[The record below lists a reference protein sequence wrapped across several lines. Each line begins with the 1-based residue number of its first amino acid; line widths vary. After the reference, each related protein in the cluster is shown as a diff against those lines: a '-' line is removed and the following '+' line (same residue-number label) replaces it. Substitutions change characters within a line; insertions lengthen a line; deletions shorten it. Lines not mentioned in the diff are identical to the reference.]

1 MAPTAET
8 ADDYNDYVN
17 RPAGATAPA
26 SRFDVA
32 RPAPAL
38 APVFSDTIPA
48 PVPAAPALE
57 YQGADDRVS
66 FDDSFAPT
74 ESRGADTQPNKPRTF
89 LGIPLTRQDSTDLTP
104 DWARAENP
112 VAAFREA
119 VQDKSQGVRD
129 AIQGVIN
136 PASSN
141 PATAATARSS
151 SGPGYGRTNSAWPRP
166 SWPAPRGA
174 PSIPLNSPVS
184 TNPAPNP
191 AADGDP
197 DADMANFL
205 AQQMDGTPPT
215 APAAQPTAPVTQ
227 PTAPVTQPTAP
238 VTQPEVPMYEAGFDD
253 PMTVEGT
260 KLKFKVL
267 RDWGDNIAPDG
278 SGLPSSRAPHTYRP
292 IETVDTQAQLDALK
306 PHTPYV
312 TKHGKFGMTGAA
324 VPKAPNQSALQTEE
338 SLDTRYTMEP
348 SLASR
353 PAEMERAP
361 LTGDDYHRTGRR
373 FGEAVGDYGRPMVSV
388 YPQGNANELMNRF
401 NTANTGNAS
410 TDPRRVAEMLANNET
425 IRGPSILTFVNDEE
439 DYTKLPPGAVYMSPG
454 GVGKK
459 GTGTGYID
467 MRGQFQPLRY
477 GAANAG
483 GVIAG
488 ESPVDGKAV
497 SPQTLQETRRKV
509 TQGYNVPGQGTGN
522 HGSVQSEQFTVVST
536 EEARRKLPLGTAY
549 ITPDG
554 TMAIRGTGQ
563 VTLDANGYLVVTTR
577 PSENKVSDIL

>member
-74 ESRGADTQPNKPRTF
+74 GAPATPSAGPRTVWNPF
-89 LGIPLTRQDSTDLTP
+89 RGLPNYKEPLSVTP
-104 DWARAENP
+104 SKPFPEGPTISAYHGEDYGDRKSLPAERTVWNP
-112 VAAFREA
+112 FRGLPNYKEPLP
-119 VQDKSQGVRD
+119 VTPRVR
-129 AIQGVIN
+129 GN
-136 PASSN
+136 P
-141 PATAATARSS
+141 TV
-151 SGPGYGRTNSAWPRP
+151 
-166 SWPAPRGA
+166 
-174 PSIPLNSPVS
+174 PLNSPVS

-205 AQQMDGTPPT
+205 AQHMGTPPT
-215 APAAQPTAPVTQ
+215 APAAQPTAPAAQ

-253 PMTVEGT
+253 PMTVDGT
-260 KLKFKVL
+260 KLKSKVL
-267 RDWGDNIAPDG
+267 RDWGNNIAPDG

-324 VPKAPNQSALQTEE
+324 VPKAPNESAPQTGE

-401 NTANTGNAS
+401 NTANTQNAS
-410 TDPRRVAEMLANNET
+410 
-425 IRGPSILTFVNDEE
+425 IRDNRILTFVNDEE

-467 MRGQFQPLRY
+467 MRGQFQPLKY
-477 GAANAG
+477 SNGNAG

-488 ESPVDGKAV
+488 EIPVSGGDV
-497 SPQTLQETRRKV
+497 PDQTLQETRRLV
-509 TQGYNVPGQGTGN
+509 TQGYNVPGQGTGVN
-522 HGSVQSEQFTVVST
+522 GPVKSEQFTVVST
-536 EEARRKLPLGTAY
+536 EEARRKLPLGTVY
-549 ITPDG
+549 ITPSG